1 MNLRRRN
8 KPQGE
13 VFVGSLNDIMFFLL
27 LFFLITSTMA
37 TPSVLKLVLP
47 KSKTSNQTIKHP
59 VVVSIKINPE
69 TFAVNQ
75 NIIASD
81 QLEIEILKA
90 LETQTDKSVLIK
102 ADQDVPAR
110 IIVDVLDIGSKNQIK
125 MGISTDKKK

>member
-1 MNLRRRN
+1 MNLRRRS

-37 TPSVLKLVLP
+37 TPSVLKLILP

-75 NIIASD
+75 NIIAAD
-81 QLEIEILKA
+81 QLEPEILKA
-90 LETQTDKSVLIK
+90 LKSQADKSVLIK